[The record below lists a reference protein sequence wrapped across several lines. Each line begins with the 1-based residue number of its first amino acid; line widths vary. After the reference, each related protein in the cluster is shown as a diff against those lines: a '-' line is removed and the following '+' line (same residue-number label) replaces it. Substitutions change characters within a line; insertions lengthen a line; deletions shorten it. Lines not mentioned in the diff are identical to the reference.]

1 MSYVPN
7 LLSFARLA
15 AAPYIFFAL
24 WRRQWDAALLVI
36 LFAAMTDALDGYLAR
51 HWRASSR
58 TGEVLDPI
66 ADKVLL
72 SGAFLT
78 LAFAG
83 SIETWLAVIVLGR
96 DALIL
101 LFAGGV
107 LVFSKSAH
115 RFPPSLWGKISTTIQ
130 ILFVLAVVGN
140 GAGLVPSILRES
152 LKWTTAVVTLW
163 SGIDYAKRSA
173 YNLGDAPDLS
183 AGPR

>member
-1 MSYVPN
+1 MSYLPN

-15 AAPYIFFAL
+15 SAPYLFLLL
-24 WRRQWDAALLVI
+24 WHQQWNAALVVI
-36 LFAAMTDALDGYLAR
+36 LFAAITDALDGFLAR
-51 HWRASSR
+51 QWRVSSR

-78 LAFAG
+78 LALAG
-83 SIETWLAVIVLGR
+83 TVETWLAVIVLGR

-101 LFAGGV
+101 VFTGAV
-107 LVFSKSAH
+107 LVFSKSER
-115 RFPPSLWGKISTTIQ
+115 RFPPSLWGKISTTVQ
-130 ILFVLAVVGN
+130 IAFIVAVVGR
-140 GAGLVPSILRES
+140 GAGLVPYFLCDA
-152 LKWTTAVVTLW
+152 LKWITAIVTLW

-183 AGPR
+183 AGGR